1 MNLLHAPS
9 DLCGLKE
16 VVYDL
21 TDYNGQDLI
30 NLVDEL
36 TNDLVM
42 YHCMNREEDA
52 DACQIALTELME
64 YIVFIKGGIE

>member
-1 MNLLHAPS
+1 MRLHYAPKA
-9 DLCGLKE
+9 LI
-16 VVYDL
+16 YDL

-30 NLVDEL
+30 NLADDL
-36 TNDLVM
+36 TYDLIR